1 MSSTTIHPWPGP
13 GITTRTAEPR
23 ARAPRPVAKP
33 PAAPVL
39 SGAERTASPAASP
52 AQATDAADGAFP
64 VAWIPLVVPGLAL
77 LTAGSIALIWA
88 WAL

>member
-1 MSSTTIHPWPGP
+1 
-13 GITTRTAEPR
+13 
-23 ARAPRPVAKP
+23 
-33 PAAPVL
+33 VL
-39 SGAERTASPAASP
+39 AGAERTASPAASP